1 LLGSLF
7 DFLRD
12 LAILAAAV
20 GVAKWAWDWHT
31 GTTERRDEAAR
42 TALAEERWRTDVR
55 QWAERLEKRLD
66 AVAAP
71 HAETEARLKT
81 KIAVHKVLQSTADP
95 YLSFAEIE
103 SALARAA
110 FVERAVAAGN
120 TEVAAEVG
128 EPESIKGDDLRRV
141 LIELVG
147 DGVIAQLDR
156 DRYFIA
162 SDFETGEGSDTA
174 PG

>member
-1 LLGSLF
+1 MLGSLF

-20 GVAKWAWDWHT
+20 GVAKWAWDWYT
-31 GTTERRDEAAR
+31 GSTERRDEAAR
-42 TALAEERWRTDVR
+42 TALAEERWRTDMR
-55 QWAERLEKRLD
+55 QWAERLEKRID
-66 AVAAP
+66 ALAAP
-71 HAETEARLKT
+71 DAEAEARNKA
-81 KIAVHKVLQSTADP
+81 KIAVHKVLQSTTDP

-110 FVERAVAAGN
+110 FVERVVAAGD
-120 TEVAAEVG
+120 TEVAAAVG
-128 EPESIKGDDLRRV
+128 EPDSIKGDALRRV

-147 DGVIAQLDR
+147 GGVIAQLDR

-162 SDFETGEGSDTA
+162 SDFETGEGGEA
-174 PG
+174 QPG